1 MTRTLIAA
9 LTFSSLALSFT
20 SAQAQ
25 DFTAAQRAAC
35 KGDFETFCKGTM
47 PGSGRVLACL
57 SKNNDKLSD
66 ACKKVVAAAKK

>member
-1 MTRTLIAA
+1 MTRSLIAA
-9 LTFSSLALSFT
+9 LALSSLALSFT

-47 PGSGRVLACL
+47 PGGGRVLACL
-57 SKNNDKLSD
+57 SKNNDKLSA
-66 ACKKVVAAAKK
+66 ACKKVVADAKK